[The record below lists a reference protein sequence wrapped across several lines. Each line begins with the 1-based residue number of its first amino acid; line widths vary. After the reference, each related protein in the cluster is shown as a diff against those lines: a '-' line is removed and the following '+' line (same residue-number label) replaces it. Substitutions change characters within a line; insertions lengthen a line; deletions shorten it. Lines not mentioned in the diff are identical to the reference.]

1 MFLTKPR
8 LRYLLFYVT
17 SRCNLRCSHCFYLEE
32 LNKHDEMS
40 LEEIEKVARSLA
52 PLSFVRMTGG
62 EPFLRK
68 DLPEVIHAFR
78 RHSATKRLGII
89 TNGTRPEWV
98 QKTVARMFELSPD
111 VTVDV
116 GVSVDGLQEVHDEL
130 RGLKGSFQRAKDTVA
145 ELVNAQRDY
154 PQLLTSTVT
163 TVTAK
168 NEPQLEGLYDELA
181 SWGVNRLSV
190 NHLRGKVHDQDLL
203 EVPFA
208 RYQEF
213 ARKCEAYHQQHET
226 GFKASVQRA
235 KNRLAQNAI
244 YEVVDGNDSSV
255 HCLAGT
261 SIGVLYS
268 DGNVSL
274 CEMLEGDL
282 AQANGRPAP
291 HALLGNVRDV
301 DHDFYRIWHSD
312 NTQRCREWIRETNC
326 SCSHECFL
334 TASILFGKE
343 NYPALAKEWVKQT
356 LTGASTKD

>member
-1 MFLTKPR
+1 MLFSKPR

-17 SRCNLRCSHCFYLEE
+17 SRCNLRCSHCFYLDE

-40 LEEIEKVARSLA
+40 LEEIEKVARSVS

-68 DLPEVIHAFR
+68 DLPEIISVFR
-78 RHSATKRLGII
+78 RYAGTKRMGII

-98 QKTVARMFELSPD
+98 QKTVHRIFELSPD

-116 GVSVDGLQEVHDEL
+116 GVSVDGLQHVHDEL

-145 ELVNAQRDY
+145 ELVKAQKTCS
-154 PQLLTSTVT
+154 QLHTSTVT
-163 TVTAK
+163 TVTGK
-168 NEPQLEGLYDELA
+168 NEPQLDELYDELS

-190 NHLRGKVHDQDLL
+190 NHVRGKVHDQSLL
-203 EVPFA
+203 EVPYSRYQDFA
-208 RYQEF
+208 R
-213 ARKCEAYHQQHET
+213 RCEAYHQSNEF

-235 KNRLAQNAI
+235 KNRLTRQAI
-244 YEVVDGNDSSV
+244 EDVVHGNDSDI
-255 HCLAGT
+255 HCLAG
-261 SIGVLYS
+261 SAIGVLYS

-282 AQANGRPAP
+282 PSTNGHSPA

-301 DHDFYRIWHSD
+301 NHDFYRIWHSE

-334 TASILFGKE
+334 TASIIFGKQ
-343 NYPALAKEWVKQT
+343 NYPALAKEWVKQAV
-356 LTGASTKD
+356 GS

>member
-1 MFLTKPR
+1 MFLSKPR

-17 SRCNLRCSHCFYLEE
+17 SRCNLRCSHCFYLDE

-40 LEEIEKVARSLA
+40 LEEIEKVCRSIA

-68 DLPEVIHAFR
+68 DLPEVISAFHR
-78 RHSATKRLGII
+78 YSNTNRMGII

-98 QKTVARMFELSPD
+98 QKTVQQIFELSPN

-116 GVSVDGLQEVHDEL
+116 GVSVDGLQDVHDEL

-145 ELVNAQRDY
+145 ELVKAQQQF
-154 PQLLTSTVT
+154 PQLQTSTVT

-168 NEPQLEGLYDELA
+168 NEPQLDALYDELA
-181 SWGVNRLSV
+181 SWGVDRLSV
-190 NHLRGKVHDQDLL
+190 NHVRGKVHDETLK
-203 EVPFA
+203 EVPYS

-213 ARKCEAYHQQHET
+213 AQRCEAYHQTNEKSL
-226 GFKASVQRA
+226 KAGVQRA
-235 KNRLAQNAI
+235 KNRLSRQAI
-244 YEVVDGNDSSV
+244 EDVVQGNDTDI
-255 HCLAGT
+255 HCLAG
-261 SIGVLYS
+261 SAIGVLYS

-282 AQANGRPAP
+282 PSNNGHPSA

-301 DHDFYRIWHSD
+301 DHDFYRIWHSE
-312 NTQRCREWIRETNC
+312 NTQNCRDWIRRTNC

-334 TASILFGKE
+334 TASIIFGKK
-343 NYPALAKEWVKQT
+343 NYPALAKEWIKQAV
-356 LTGASTKD
+356 AS